1 MKTNF
6 SKLKIEEWKQF
17 KNLDLDFH
25 HNITILT
32 GANGS
37 GKTTV
42 LNLLSKHFGW
52 NLLELATPTKDE
64 STGTFS
70 FLRRW
75 FSKTVNE
82 KQLGSVVG
90 IINYS
95 NGGVAKISIPSQN
108 SDHRGSMPMHSQAN
122 PAQYSLQLSA
132 QQHVAGLHIPS
143 HRPLF
148 FYQNVSSIPTQK
160 RTNQQAY
167 QLAFEKNSSRFNAH
181 GMSNGSVNFVIK
193 ETLISWAISG
203 GGNQFMEADREMADN
218 YLGFQQVLAL
228 VLPKSL
234 GFIEISIRNYEVVLV
249 TEAGEFMIDGA
260 SGGISAVIDLAWQVY
275 NYSKNS
281 KDGCVVLIDEV
292 ENHLHP
298 SMQRS
303 ILPDFI
309 EAFPNV
315 QFIVTTHSPLIV
327 GSVKDSNVYALR
339 YGDDRRVCSELLDSD
354 NKSQTAS
361 EILNEVL
368 DVPVTIP
375 IWAEDKIREILK
387 EYLDGAETPDN
398 AEKAF
403 NALKANGFNS
413 SLKDLKF

>member
-1 MKTNF
+1 MTNF
-6 SKLKIEEWKQF
+6 SRLKISDWKQF
-17 KNLDLDFH
+17 KELDLYFH

-52 NLLELATPTKDE
+52 NLPELATPTKDE
-64 STGTFS
+64 KTGTFS

-75 FSKTVNE
+75 FSKAVNE
-82 KQLGSVVG
+82 NQLGSILG
-90 IINYS
+90 LISYS
-95 NGGVAKISIPSQN
+95 NGAEAKITIPSQQNNPQMPPHMN
-108 SDHRGSMPMHSQAN
+108 SQTVT
-122 PAQYSLQLSA
+122 AQYSLQFSS

-160 RTNQQAY
+160 RTNHQAY
-167 QLAFEKNSSRFNAH
+167 QLAFEKNSARFNAH

-234 GFIEISIRNYEVVLV
+234 GFIEISIRNYEVVMV
-249 TEAGEFMIDGA
+249 TESGEFMIDGA

-309 EAFPNV
+309 KAFPNV

-339 YGDDRRVCSELLDSD
+339 YGDDRRVRSELLDSD

-387 EYLDGAETPDN
+387 EYLDGAETPEN

-403 NALKANGFNS
+403 NALKASGFNS